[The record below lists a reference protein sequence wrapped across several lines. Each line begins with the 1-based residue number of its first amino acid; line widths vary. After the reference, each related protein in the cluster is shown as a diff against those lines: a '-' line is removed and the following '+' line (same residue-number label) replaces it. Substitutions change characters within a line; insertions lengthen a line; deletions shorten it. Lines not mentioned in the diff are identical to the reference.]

1 MRFKKTSEN
10 IIQQEKSLKKEF
22 NFYRE
27 NLKQVLSS
35 YQNKRVMLENIAI
48 KLSQLISSIKQIEED
63 FVELINKAEIKLASD
78 LVNKY
83 KDKILALAK
92 VINEGPQ
99 LQIFIYKS
107 IPDNVRKL
115 IQQKKEYT
123 TNKKIDIDYICF
135 EESIRKIGAQY
146 ILAKNLYLEL
156 SISKS
161 EEKVINILKNLKLLE
176 RMINTEIKSRNI
188 FMKNYETTLNLVKI
202 SLKNYVK
209 IKSNLKNINK
219 EVKIMDFNLN
229 DKYQEL
235 QSLSKTIDELA
246 ISYREI
252 FNNKRLP
259 FSAKLSRT
267 KILANKCL
275 NIIDVINE
283 IYTIL

>member
-123 TNKKIDIDYICF
+123 TNKKLI
-135 EESIRKIGAQY
+135 
-146 ILAKNLYLEL
+146 
-156 SISKS
+156 
-161 EEKVINILKNLKLLE
+161 
-176 RMINTEIKSRNI
+176 
-188 FMKNYETTLNLVKI
+188 
-202 SLKNYVK
+202 
-209 IKSNLKNINK
+209 
-219 EVKIMDFNLN
+219 
-229 DKYQEL
+229 
-235 QSLSKTIDELA
+235 
-246 ISYREI
+246 
-252 FNNKRLP
+252 
-259 FSAKLSRT
+259 
-267 KILANKCL
+267 
-275 NIIDVINE
+275 
-283 IYTIL
+283 